1 MSTKIFLSVI
11 LASFLAGLVV
21 QHALLRRPAPPV
33 ETPASAP
40 EASLFDPGTSAPTP
54 VATVPVD
61 EGVGASSV
69 AAPVVETASVAS
81 PEAQRQVVDAE
92 ATDPAMTEQIE
103 PWRKRFAQLLAHCGE
118 RGKATDQ
125 LAGELDQAYYS
136 LVASE
141 FEKSAGLSGAER
153 QDYLSALEMEI
164 QQSSGSVLR
173 ALGVEPAWPEVA
185 LERSFEA
192 VSAETQYADLSLS
205 NAQRVAVM
213 KLDQERVKRLTQLL
227 ATTGL
232 GADADRRAQE
242 ELVPWY
248 ESQMRLIL
256 GAELEAE

>member
-1 MSTKIFLSVI
+1 MSAKIFFSSI
-11 LASFLAGLVV
+11 LASFVAGLVV
-21 QHALLRRPAPPV
+21 QHALPYRPASPE
-33 ETPASAP
+33 ETPAEATASASEDSP
-40 EASLFDPGTSAPTP
+40 FDPDLSATTA
-54 VATVPVD
+54 VVTVSVD
-61 EGVGASSV
+61 DGIGASTV
-69 AAPVVETASVAS
+69 AAPVTS
-81 PEAQRQVVDAE
+81 PATQRQVVDTE
-92 ATDPAMTEQIE
+92 ATDPTMAEQIE
-103 PWRKRFAQLLAHCGE
+103 PWRKRFAELLAHCGE

-125 LAGELDQAYYS
+125 LAGELDQAYYG

-164 QQSSGSVLR
+164 HHSAGSVLR

-192 VSAETQYADLSLS
+192 VSAETQYADLDLS

-232 GADADRRAQE
+232 GTDADQRAQE

-256 GAELEAE
+256 GTEPEAE